1 MTHARQ
7 LFKLGATAVHTHSD
21 DFADG
26 YGNGFVAHPHNA
38 QEPMTDTML
47 YDLIATNISD
57 TSASHEWN
65 AGFVLGALEGLR
77 KERPVPTPESKVVQC
92 GTVALRLNH
101 WQFREGFLNGQEDR
115 QADLAQEEAV
125 PTSISARDLLSYIA
139 HRDPATG
146 RYFLGKEE
154 LHTFEET
161 LGQVVGY
168 LCTALFSTLQ
178 ASELAR
184 TGLFSGDGTVLNS
197 CSTRSLIDDVTSIH
211 SE

>member
-1 MTHARQ
+1 MAQSRS
-7 LFKLGATAVHTHSD
+7 LFKLGATTVYMRSN

-26 YGNGFVAHPHNA
+26 YGNGFVAYPHNA
-38 QEPMTDTML
+38 QEPMTDSML
-47 YDLIATNISD
+47 YDLIVTNILDS
-57 TSASHEWN
+57 SASHEWN

-77 KERPVPTPESKVVQC
+77 KGRPIPTPEMKVVQC
-92 GTVALRLNH
+92 GTVTLRLNH
-101 WQFREGFLNGQEDR
+101 WQFREGFLLGQEDR

-125 PTSISARDLLSYIA
+125 PTSLSARDLLSYIA

-146 RYFLGKEE
+146 RYSLGKEE

-178 ASELAR
+178 ASEQAESVEMGSQEEVETLA
-184 TGLFSGDGTVLNS
+184 TPVPQE
-197 CSTRSLIDDVTSIH
+197 V
-211 SE
+211 

>member
-1 MTHARQ
+1 MAQSRQ
-7 LFKLGATAVHTHSD
+7 PFKLGATTVYTHD
-21 DFADG
+21 DAFADG
-26 YGNGFVAHPHNA
+26 YGNGYVAYPQNA
-38 QEPMTDTML
+38 TEPVTDTML
-47 YDLIATNISD
+47 YDLIVTNISD

-77 KERPVPTPESKVVQC
+77 KGRPVLSPETKIVQC
-92 GTVALRLNH
+92 GSVTLRLNH
-101 WQFREGFLNGQEDR
+101 CQFREGFLNGQEDR

-125 PTSISARDLLSYIA
+125 PNSISARDLLSYIA

-154 LHTFEET
+154 LRTFEET

-178 ASELAR
+178 ASEQAESVP
-184 TGLFSGDGTVLNS
+184 T
-197 CSTRSLIDDVTSIH
+197 CSQEMESPLTPVSQEV
-211 SE
+211 

>member
-1 MTHARQ
+1 MTHSRQ
-7 LFKLGATAVHTHSD
+7 LFKLGATTVYTHSD
-21 DFADG
+21 AFADG
-26 YGNGFVAHPHNA
+26 YGNGFVAYPHNA

-65 AGFVLGALEGLR
+65 VGFVLGAIEGLR
-77 KERPVPTPESKVVQC
+77 KGRPVPTPEMKVVQC
-92 GTVALRLNH
+92 GTVTLRLNH

-115 QADLAQEEAV
+115 QADLVQEEAV

-146 RYFLGKEE
+146 RYSLGKEA
-154 LHTFEET
+154 LRTFEET

-178 ASELAR
+178 TNEQAESVPACSQETETRANPASQE
-184 TGLFSGDGTVLNS
+184 V
-197 CSTRSLIDDVTSIH
+197 
-211 SE
+211 

>member
-1 MTHARQ
+1 MTHSQ
-7 LFKLGATAVHTHSD
+7 PLFKLGATTVYTHGN

-26 YGNGFVAHPHNA
+26 YGNGFVAYPQFA
-38 QEPMTDTML
+38 QEPVTDTML

-77 KERPVPTPESKVVQC
+77 KGRPVPTPETKVVQC
-92 GTVALRLNH
+92 GTVTLRLNH

-139 HRDPATG
+139 HHDPTTG
-146 RYFLGKEE
+146 RYCLGKEA
-154 LHTFEET
+154 LRTFEET

-178 ASELAR
+178 ANEQVESVE
-184 TGLFSGDGTVLNS
+184 TNS
-197 CSTRSLIDDVTSIH
+197 QETIPLSTSVPQ
-211 SE
+211 EV